1 MDHLLVA
8 GGLRGVMVFL
18 QKRLSVSEGVLKG
31 LVGDVCEAAAHHS
44 YVETFSCRA
53 DSWHRALKFTSVQEW
68 FDGFR
73 DVVAARLP
81 RRLRGPVV
89 LAVDITDEAF
99 YGVPTLETVPWTGED
114 GITSWWKFITVSVV
128 VSSANKT
135 IPIAALPFHFGTR
148 IEQAVERL
156 LDAAASVLPSIKLVL
171 FDRGFYS
178 AALMQMMQ
186 QKGIPYLILVPKN
199 QLVGAIADQCRA
211 TMNWAVIPH
220 TIEWNADKTVHHT
233 RTNLVFFPDEKY
245 VWVWATNTNPHHISK
260 LVHTY
265 RVRWRIETLFR
276 VQDEA
281 RIKTKSVHAIVR
293 YVTFLLSLL
302 LTALWTTTQQCQ
314 PFQRWLA
321 ETARLSWLESI
332 LVKIRSSH

>member
-1 MDHLLVA
+1 
-8 GGLRGVMVFL
+8 MVDFL
-18 QKRLSVSEGVLKG
+18 QKRLSVSGGVLRG
-31 LVGDVCEAAAHHS
+31 LASDVCDAAAHHS

-68 FDGFR
+68 FEGFR
-73 DVVAARLP
+73 DLVAARLP
-81 RRLRGPVV
+81 RQLRGPVV
-89 LAVDITDEAF
+89 LAIDITDEAF

-114 GITSWWKFITVSVV
+114 GITSWWKFITVSLV

-178 AALMQMMQ
+178 AALMHMMQ
-186 QKGIPYLILVPKN
+186 QRNIPYLILVPKN

-211 TMNWAVIPH
+211 TMTWAVIPH
-220 TIEWNADKTVHHT
+220 TLKWNADKTMHHT
-233 RTNLVFFPDEKY
+233 STNLVFFPDKKY
-245 VWVWATNTNPHHISK
+245 DWVWATNTNPYHVSK
-260 LVHTY
+260 LVYTY

-276 VQDEA
+276 VHDEA

-293 YVTFLLSLL
+293 YVTFLISLL
-302 LTALWTTTQQCQ
+302 LTVVWTTTTRCQ

-321 ETARLSWLESI
+321 ETARLSWLENV
-332 LVKIRSSH
+332 LVQINSYR